1 MYKGIKWLLSS
12 IETPTSVIFS
22 KRITEELTN
31 ILENTGATI
40 SLKRAYIKELR
51 MARLNARRKRYFN
64 KWLRRK
70 KWKKTKKWKK
80 RKNKYGIQI
89 RYRGLAYPVRKN
101 SRRRKN
107 KYLRLTKAKI
117 LIRKNLFAHLKKK
130 KLTTPKALRLSGIAF
145 LQALKNKKKT

>member
-1 MYKGIKWLLSS
+1 MDVLSNLKNQHALITPTTKLLNACEYLGPGASLQPRIRAGRMHFVPGKIKYSSSMYKGIKWLLSS

-51 MARLNARRKRYFN
+51 MARLNVRRKRYFN
-64 KWLRRK
+64 KWLRIK

-80 RKNKYGIQI
+80 KKNKYGIQI
-89 RYRGLAYPVRKN
+89 RYRG
-101 SRRRKN
+101 
-107 KYLRLTKAKI
+107 
-117 LIRKNLFAHLKKK
+117 
-130 KLTTPKALRLSGIAF
+130 
-145 LQALKNKKKT
+145 